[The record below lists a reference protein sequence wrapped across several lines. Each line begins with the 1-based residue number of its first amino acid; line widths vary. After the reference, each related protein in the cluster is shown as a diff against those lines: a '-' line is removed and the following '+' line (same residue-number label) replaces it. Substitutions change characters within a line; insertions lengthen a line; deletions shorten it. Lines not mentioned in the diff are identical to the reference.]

1 MRLLGT
7 KRGHS
12 HRRPW
17 LTKVSLKCLLR
28 PQHAVPS
35 TRQQTIKVPGS
46 LTVQQQ
52 TGCLW
57 TSSGD
62 VDLREQSGAPEMW
75 REWRAGA
82 RLLLCARRRKSA
94 PLQELRG
101 RRGAKIA
108 FFSKGPAPQGG
119 CLCSAHRLS
128 PSLREEENP
137 APGACILQDPQS
149 RSNLNDS
156 LKVEGGGAQQERGG
170 SKDPARRPLRPHP
183 ARKTHQCAQRHG
195 FPDTFQVR
203 TRASGACRTHWLV
216 SGGGA
221 SRGWPEGGVGPPKS
235 HQLSTRLSKCRGG
248 GMRAGA
254 PAACHHGPCSSSQA
268 PRGTKIRVSRSPDA
282 MTRRLPH

>member
-1 MRLLGT
+1 MGT

-156 LKVEGGGAQQERGG
+156 LKVEGGGHSRKGAGARTQRDVLSAPTPPAKLTSAHSATG
-170 SKDPARRPLRPHP
+170 SRTRSKSVHEPLGPAGLTGLSREVARREAGRKEESDLQSHTSCLHAFLNVAGEECALAPPLPVTTARAARPKP
-183 ARKTHQCAQRHG
+183 PGEPRSECPDHQMQ
-195 FPDTFQVR
+195 
-203 TRASGACRTHWLV
+203 
-216 SGGGA
+216 
-221 SRGWPEGGVGPPKS
+221 
-235 HQLSTRLSKCRGG
+235 
-248 GMRAGA
+248 
-254 PAACHHGPCSSSQA
+254 
-268 PRGTKIRVSRSPDA
+268 
-282 MTRRLPH
+282 

>member
-156 LKVEGGGAQQERGG
+156 LKVEGGGTAGKGREQGP
-170 SKDPARRPLRPHP
+170 SATSSPPPPRPQNSP
-183 ARKTHQCAQRHG
+183 
-195 FPDTFQVR
+195 VR
-203 TRASGACRTHWLV
+203 T
-216 SGGGA
+216 
-221 SRGWPEGGVGPPKS
+221 
-235 HQLSTRLSKCRGG
+235 
-248 GMRAGA
+248 
-254 PAACHHGPCSSSQA
+254 A
-268 PRGTKIRVSRSPDA
+268 PRVPGHVPSPYTSLWGLPDSLACLGRWRVARLAGRRSRTSKVTPVVY
-282 MTRRLPH
+282 TPF